1 VILDKKYIS
10 VFFLILLCFPFVP
23 FLGFFP
29 KSDAGIHVLILS
41 FFSFFLMERKV
52 PKYVIL
58 ILSLIVIS
66 FVIKADLEFN
76 QFARFISGFLIHC
89 SVFILVYNLL
99 KVDPQLF
106 KKCLFIIYF
115 SYLLGAFLQLLSP
128 EIFKSIFFFIR
139 SSSNRGL
146 TSFASEPSSFAL
158 NCYLILL
165 CLKMM
170 GLKSKLFYLN
180 LLLVIVLSL
189 NSVIFFISFF
199 AFILSYTLKLK
210 FKNLIILVLVVLGF
224 IYLISDLEF
233 LVQSRIFRNVKL
245 FFNNPEILLLDSS
258 INRRLAHILFPI
270 IGLFKGYFLF
280 PHFDMEYTKYVFE
293 LLSNDYPLF
302 SSEIGGNIMSGV
314 GQLIINLGLLGLLI
328 FFVIIFKIFQ
338 SIKISFFIKFSIL
351 FIFIN
356 SISISWATFAIIISL
371 IYYNDKKYLHR
382 RT

>member
-1 VILDKKYIS
+1 MILEKKYIS
-10 VFFLILLCFPFVP
+10 VFFLILLCFPFIP

-29 KSDAGIHVLILS
+29 NSDTGIHVLILS
-41 FFSFFLMERKV
+41 FFSFFLIERKV

-58 ILSLIVIS
+58 ILSFIVIS
-66 FVIKADLEFN
+66 FVVNADLELN

-89 SVFILVYNLL
+89 SVFVLVYNLL
-99 KVDPQLF
+99 KLDPQLL

-115 SYLLGAFLQLLSP
+115 SYILGAFLQLLSP

-139 SSSNRGL
+139 SSSSRGL

-189 NSVIFFISFF
+189 NSVVFFISFF
-199 AFILSYTLKLK
+199 AFILSYTLKIK
-210 FKNLIILVLVVLGF
+210 FKNLIILALVVLGF

-245 FFNNPEILLLDSS
+245 FFSNPEILLLDSS
-258 INRRLAHILFPI
+258 VNRRLAHILFPI
-270 IGLFKGYFLF
+270 IGLFKGYFFF
-280 PHFDMEYTKYVFE
+280 PHFNMDYTKHIFE

-302 SSEIGGNIMSGV
+302 ASEIGGNIMSGV
-314 GQLIINLGLLGLLI
+314 GQLIINLGLLGLII
-328 FFVIIFKIFQ
+328 FFIIIFKVFQ
-338 SIKISFFIKFSIL
+338 SNKISFFIKFSIL